1 MRKVSV
7 TESRK
12 DETATY
18 GLEISTEIGTLLIF
32 KNISSD
38 RASIEELAKRL
49 ENTDIAIEHIKDIV
63 GDFIIGETCD
73 RLIANEIAF

>member
-7 TESRK
+7 SESRK
-12 DETATY
+12 DETAIY
-18 GLEISTEIGTLLIF
+18 GLEITTEIGTRLIF
-32 KNISSD
+32 QDISSD

-49 ENTDIAIEHIKDIV
+49 ENTDIAIEPIKDIV